1 MITLA
6 DYQRAEREMALQ
18 EGRRGFAIHAVVYA
32 VVMAGLTV
40 LNILLITQ
48 TDENFV
54 WFVFPLVGWGFGLTM
69 HYLHAVRW
77 ADREGRE
84 RQTKVEAYC
93 ERCGYDLVQATRDGA
108 AHQPLG

>member
-6 DYQRAEREMALQ
+6 DYQRAEREMALR
-18 EGRRGFAIHAVVYA
+18 EGKRGFAIHAVVYA

-54 WFVFPLVGWGFGLTM
+54 WFVFPLVGWGVGLTM

-77 ADREGRE
+77 ADRESHE
-84 RQTKVEAYC
+84 RQTKIEAYC
-93 ERCGYDLVQATRDGA
+93 ERCGYDLVQATRDAA